1 VGKKNRSKKNRAFNR
16 IEKGGHHQYIEE
28 FPPPKI
34 DQKFFDGMIKC
45 KLSHGLG
52 YSIIIPDLIFL
63 NEASKWIQ
71 PLYFT
76 ACFLSKDDFEIN
88 CRISVDISFGKRIF
102 IKFSNQG
109 FLKQFVDGAELY
121 KCTIQG
127 PENLVDYGT
136 GTYSD
141 KESLAI
147 NLFHHT
153 SSENYGKILKSKH
166 LRSSPWNFQGTNDK
180 VLSNVNYSYFTCLD
194 SIKAPEDL
202 NQIAMASNGIIA
214 LLRDNGST
222 YNPNDIVKLKVCR
235 ESTQN
240 RTHPIQ
246 LLVDVQNLA
255 PSHLIKHFP
264 FNEQVYYQVMNP
276 FIYRVGLLPGEVLPF
291 TAGIAK
297 PRPGSLKRFEY
308 VVIGDGR
315 EVEGL
320 IAPFDEE
327 NTKNILKIQ
336 KAKSYSNILEFWFEE
351 GNQDLF
357 SGKTVELQTF
367 DEIMVKKANKQGP
380 ENKARAGYHIIE
392 MARPKI

>member
-1 VGKKNRSKKNRAFNR
+1 MGKRNRSKKNRAFNR

-28 FPPPKI
+28 FPPQKI
-34 DQKFFDGMIKC
+34 AKTFFEGMIKC

-63 NEASKWIQ
+63 NETFKWIQ
-71 PLYFT
+71 PLFFT
-76 ACFLSKDDFEIN
+76 ACFLSKDDDEIN
-88 CRISVDISFGKRIF
+88 CCISVDISFGKRLF
-102 IKFSNQG
+102 ITFSNKG
-109 FLKQFVDGAELY
+109 FLKKFADGAELY
-121 KCTIQG
+121 TCTIQG
-127 PENLVDYGT
+127 PENLLDYGT

-147 NLFHHT
+147 KLFHHT
-153 SSENYGKILKSKH
+153 SSENYGKILTSQH
-166 LRSSPWNFQGTNDK
+166 FRSSPWNFRGTNDK
-180 VLSNVNYSYFTCLD
+180 VLNNVNYCYFTCLD

-202 NQIAMASNGIIA
+202 NQIAMASNGVIA

-222 YNPNDIVKLKVCR
+222 HNPDDIVKLNVYR

-240 RTHPIQ
+240 RTHPVQ
-246 LLVDVQNLA
+246 LLVDVEYLA

-297 PRPGSLKRFEY
+297 PKPDSLKRFEY

-320 IAPFDEE
+320 VAPFDEE

-336 KAKSYSNILEFWFEE
+336 KPRLDSNILEFWFDER
-351 GNQDLF
+351 NQDLF
-357 SGKTVELQTF
+357 SDKTVELQTF
-367 DEIMVKKANKQGP
+367 DENRV
-380 ENKARAGYHIIE
+380 
-392 MARPKI
+392 